1 MTHLAKRKIFEQKVL
16 EKHKKPIKKIIFDK
30 RGNGDFKE
38 YYQTTANWKSSGHIR
53 LTSYDAVIDALA
65 DYYRITESSSYTVAD
80 IFTVALQYKI
90 DNECPQPGTI
100 QKYKSDYKRFISNEF
115 ACKDISSI
123 TGEYLNIYSHN
134 LIRSETERGVAMT
147 ERAFKNYKSILNTI
161 FNYATKSIDGEPPII
176 NGTPVKHMQ
185 NNRYFLKNCTDK
197 YGGINPLQNIAQE
210 YIEDS
215 VVFTETELD
224 IAINEVRKR
233 MSQKRF
239 TKDDGYYANG
249 YAFLLAKSTGM
260 RVGELM
266 SLLWSDIK
274 NNYIWI
280 HSQQLRQIGNTGNY
294 IYAPWTK
301 DDIKHTGKGR
311 KFPLFNSVKN
321 VLDEIKSVQNDL
333 GIKSPYVLCHKNGE
347 WLKKEGYET
356 MLRRLFQSLGYK
368 ITNNHA
374 LRKSLNSNI
383 LIPAGID
390 VTDRAAMLGHSVE
403 TNLRNYSFTKR
414 DNIETLIDTLNS
426 INTKKNKAWEPDGN
440 QLFY

>member
-16 EKHKKPIKKIIFDK
+16 EKHKKPIKIIIFDK

-65 DYYRITESSSYTVAD
+65 DYYRITESST
-80 IFTVALQYKI
+80 
-90 DNECPQPGTI
+90 
-100 QKYKSDYKRFISNEF
+100 
-115 ACKDISSI
+115 
-123 TGEYLNIYSHN
+123 
-134 LIRSETERGVAMT
+134 
-147 ERAFKNYKSILNTI
+147 
-161 FNYATKSIDGEPPII
+161 
-176 NGTPVKHMQ
+176 
-185 NNRYFLKNCTDK
+185 
-197 YGGINPLQNIAQE
+197 
-210 YIEDS
+210 
-215 VVFTETELD
+215 
-224 IAINEVRKR
+224 
-233 MSQKRF
+233 
-239 TKDDGYYANG
+239 
-249 YAFLLAKSTGM
+249 
-260 RVGELM
+260 
-266 SLLWSDIK
+266 
-274 NNYIWI
+274 
-280 HSQQLRQIGNTGNY
+280 
-294 IYAPWTK
+294 
-301 DDIKHTGKGR
+301 
-311 KFPLFNSVKN
+311 
-321 VLDEIKSVQNDL
+321 
-333 GIKSPYVLCHKNGE
+333 SPYVLCHKNGE

-426 INTKKNKAWEPDGN
+426 INTQKNKAWEPDGN